1 MAPTRGWKFGGEVGM
16 GNRRGVK
23 WRLGRLCR
31 PGKSWHHGD
40 DGGPFVWRTFKTIG
54 QFNIFPCSKG
64 SLFIFQRSLKY
75 FSIAQSKL
83 MYLISYQITYTFTF
97 RTQSINKSKT
107 PISSKSLCLTR

>member
-1 MAPTRGWKFGGEVGM
+1 
-16 GNRRGVK
+16 
-23 WRLGRLCR
+23 
-31 PGKSWHHGD
+31 
-40 DGGPFVWRTFKTIG
+40 
-54 QFNIFPCSKG
+54 
-64 SLFIFQRSLKY
+64 LFIFQRSLKY